1 MRLHYWASSGLIL
14 YVYGFKKM
22 ILENASNVLHTHVS
36 KI

>member
-1 MRLHYWASSGLIL
+1 MHSRYWATSGLML
-14 YVYGFKKM
+14 CVYGFKKM